1 MCIRDSH
8 GSPTPPEPRRD
19 EPSRDIAAQYPAG
32 QWMHCVELLGQRLTA
47 RDFDRQVAEVQVRVA
62 VRNGFTA
69 LGGPVTDAVG

>member
-1 MCIRDSH
+1 
-8 GSPTPPEPRRD
+8 
-19 EPSRDIAAQYPAG
+19 
-32 QWMHCVELLGQRLTA
+32 MHCVELLGQRLTA